1 MYLCMYLESLR
12 IFILHKM
19 GINVPEDSKLRVKM
33 SFVFSILEEKNKS
46 SVNVSKLIYMY
57 IIAKAYCIQCSLQ
70 G

>member
-1 MYLCMYLESLR
+1 MYLESLR
-12 IFILHKM
+12 ILILHKM

-57 IIAKAYCIQCSLQ
+57 MYIIAKAYCIQCSLK